1 MSNVSTTI
9 QGWLVII
16 FPIEFLVGG
25 FNSSETYYS
34 MGRIIPYIMKKM
46 FQPTNQI
53 CFPINKIMMATLPQL
68 MAHLLPLFICCF
80 SNSII
85 NFCRI
90 AWPTSDKNLRA
101 SAQPVLPTPQQ
112 HRRSSG
118 SDRSDSL
125 LWGYHGNTMEI
136 YPLVNKH
143 SY

>member
-1 MSNVSTTI
+1 MNCSL
-9 QGWLVII
+9 QALVQVPSH
-16 FPIEFLVGG
+16 FFEFVCCCTVALHR
-25 FNSSETYYS
+25 
-34 MGRIIPYIMKKM
+34 GRAKRCHAATCVAGSHGRWPSL
-46 FQPTNQI
+46 
-53 CFPINKIMMATLPQL
+53 MMATLPQL
-68 MAHLLPLFICCF
+68 MAHLLPLFMCF
-80 SNSII
+80 FSISII
-85 NFCRI
+85 HFCRM

-125 LWGYHGNTMEI
+125 LWGYHGNTMAI